1 MTQKGFFI
9 GLGLI
14 LLASV
19 TWGQGPEID
28 SLKTALDASRKDTAR
43 VNLLLALSTRVFRF
57 RPDEAIAYSREA
69 IELSKELEFRKGEAY
84 ALKNIGLAYY
94 IKGDYTEVLNFWK
107 QSLAIFK
114 SIDDQLGV
122 SNLLSNLGAVYFNQG
137 DDPKALEFYLESLRV
152 SEKLG
157 NKLRI
162 ATALTNI
169 GAVYFNN
176 PVNYDK
182 AQDYYLR
189 AVHISEE
196 TGDVDAIGT
205 SLVNLGEIY
214 AEKGQPDS
222 ALYYFQRSLKA
233 FDDSSYTF
241 SYALNNIGKVYAS
254 RGDYQE
260 ALKYHT
266 QAFEAAQKVEAKR
279 EMAQSLIGLGN
290 ANLKLEKPKTGP
302 GAFPQALSYFKRAF
316 QEAQAGNLKHEIQK
330 AAKGLYEVYKA
341 RQNFQEAL
349 KYHETYESVKDGL
362 VNEEKIKSIALLGAE
377 YEFEKEKQQLE
388 YELDARLRRQRA
400 TQLAIVAGLVVA
412 LIFILVLAQY
422 YRLKRIRSA
431 EKFEAQRQLI
441 MQDKLASLGQI
452 TAGIAH
458 EIKNPLNFVTNFAE
472 GSVDLGNELLEIIT
486 ENEDKLPPDQIT
498 LLKEL
503 TEDIRQ
509 NAQDIRENGIRADR
523 VVKRMMEQARGDK
536 GAPQKVDLN
545 TLIEENIHL
554 AYHGYRANAPGFDV
568 AIKRNYAAGLPPVEA
583 IPQDLGRVV
592 LNLFNNACY
601 ALNEKKEELGQG
613 FHPSVSISTE
623 VHNGQAVIRLRD
635 NGPGIPPKVRENIF
649 QPFFTTKPI
658 GSGNTGL
665 GLSISHDLI
674 VIGHQGELEVESQEG
689 EYTEFIIRLPVERRP
704 SAGGAGS

>member
-1 MTQKGFFI
+1 MKQSYLSFFLVFSFLSLLAFGQQQVSKGSQDSLETALDRQRADVFLELANKLKDTEPLEAMARAQQAYNLSKKINYQQGIISCSYFLGSEESEAKNYRKAARLVEEGI
-9 GLGLI
+9 EAARSIGDQGAELEGLGLLQEI
-14 LLASV
+14 YRMDGRGKKLAE
-19 TWGQGPEID
+19 T
-28 SLKTALDASRKDTAR
+28 
-43 VNLLLALSTRVFRF
+43 
-57 RPDEAIAYSREA
+57 
-69 IELSKELEFRKGEAY
+69 ELEYQKLRDLMDLNRKASQLSE
-84 ALKNIGLAYY
+84 LKRAFEQ
-94 IKGDYTEVLNFWK
+94 KE
-107 QSLAIFK
+107 S
-114 SIDDQLGV
+114 
-122 SNLLSNLGAVYFNQG
+122 
-137 DDPKALEFYLESLRV
+137 ALEEAQT
-152 SEKLG
+152 EKE
-157 NKLRI
+157 
-162 ATALTNI
+162 NI
-169 GAVYFNN
+169 
-176 PVNYDK
+176 
-182 AQDYYLR
+182 
-189 AVHISEE
+189 
-196 TGDVDAIGT
+196 
-205 SLVNLGEIY
+205 
-214 AEKGQPDS
+214 
-222 ALYYFQRSLKA
+222 
-233 FDDSSYTF
+233 
-241 SYALNNIGKVYAS
+241 
-254 RGDYQE
+254 QE
-260 ALKYHT
+260 ALEQTEEERLQKEAELAHLAQEKAELEVKT
-266 QAFEAAQKVEAKR
+266 LEMEKEAAENALRISEKENELQVYNAR
-279 EMAQSLIGLGN
+279 LQRQRFWQILLLTGLAAAVLIIVLIVLN
-290 ANLKLEKPKTGP
+290 YRLK
-302 GAFPQALSYFKRAF
+302 
-316 QEAQAGNLKHEIQK
+316 K
-330 AAKGLYEVYKA
+330 AA
-341 RQNFQEAL
+341 
-349 KYHETYESVKDGL
+349 
-362 VNEEKIKSIALLGAE
+362 EEE
-377 YEFEKEKQQLE
+377 QRRVRQQLE
-388 YELDARLRRQRA
+388 MQEKMA
-400 TQLAIVAGLVVA
+400 T
-412 LIFILVLAQY
+412 
-422 YRLKRIRSA
+422 
-431 EKFEAQRQLI
+431 
-441 MQDKLASLGQI
+441 LGQLS
-452 TAGIAH
+452 AGIAH

>member
-233 FDDSSYTF
+233 FDESSYTF

-302 GAFPQALSYFKRAF
+302 GAFPQAISYFKRAF

-377 YEFEKEKQQLE
+377 YE
-388 YELDARLRRQRA
+388 
-400 TQLAIVAGLVVA
+400 
-412 LIFILVLAQY
+412 
-422 YRLKRIRSA
+422 
-431 EKFEAQRQLI
+431 
-441 MQDKLASLGQI
+441 
-452 TAGIAH
+452 
-458 EIKNPLNFVTNFAE
+458 
-472 GSVDLGNELLEIIT
+472 
-486 ENEDKLPPDQIT
+486 
-498 LLKEL
+498 
-503 TEDIRQ
+503 
-509 NAQDIRENGIRADR
+509 
-523 VVKRMMEQARGDK
+523 
-536 GAPQKVDLN
+536 
-545 TLIEENIHL
+545 
-554 AYHGYRANAPGFDV
+554 
-568 AIKRNYAAGLPPVEA
+568 
-583 IPQDLGRVV
+583 
-592 LNLFNNACY
+592 
-601 ALNEKKEELGQG
+601 
-613 FHPSVSISTE
+613 
-623 VHNGQAVIRLRD
+623 
-635 NGPGIPPKVRENIF
+635 
-649 QPFFTTKPI
+649 
-658 GSGNTGL
+658 
-665 GLSISHDLI
+665 
-674 VIGHQGELEVESQEG
+674 
-689 EYTEFIIRLPVERRP
+689 
-704 SAGGAGS
+704 